1 MNVNAG
7 RVRQCLRDF
16 DFKNLFIQELN
27 WSHCSNRPID
37 LELDGNIAQLS
48 PFAELG
54 GVVVYQV
61 ELLSSGE
68 IPSSSLRRQI
78 ENKVK
83 QITHEHIIIFVDA
96 DRNKSMWQW
105 VRRGGG
111 QQTATREYPY
121 NKGQQGDFLLQK
133 LDGIALDIEELDSEG
148 KIAVIKVLERV
159 TKAFDVEKVTKR
171 FYDEFKTEHGSFCR
185 FLKGLEVEDE
195 LAWYASVMLNRLMF
209 IYFIQKKG
217 FLNGDVNYL
226 ANKLRESKSKG
237 ANQFY
242 RQFLIPLFFKG
253 FAQEEKERS
262 PEVNALLGKVP
273 YLNGGLFLPHQ
284 LEIARGENINISDAA
299 FERLFTF
306 FNGYD
311 WHLEYR
317 PNRPDNEINPD
328 VLGYIFEKYI
338 NQKQMGAYYTKE
350 DITDYICK
358 NTVIPFLFDKL
369 EDMRYDELHP
379 FPMKDVEPY
388 IYDAVKQEGYLPTE
402 TQREYQAR
410 QKRYRQIQDDFAA
423 DKVSSINDLITY
435 NLDIRQFAEDWVNG
449 IEDPVTLRAFYFN
462 CLTKVKV
469 LDPAVGSG
477 AFLFAALNLL
487 EPLYEICL
495 DKMTELGGPKY
506 QDFSQELERVN
517 QHPNREYFVLK
528 NIIVNNLFGV
538 DIIEEAVE
546 ICKLRLFLKLV
557 AQIDDVDK
565 IEPLP
570 DIDFNIRAGNTLVGY
585 ATYDQTKKA
594 VLGDLQ
600 RKFDMEND
608 MERID
613 HNAANVDRAF
623 QNFRALQTRIGIDS
637 RDLVEAKE
645 GLRKDLTKLEEE
657 LNSYLAGEYGVDI
670 NNIGANEKW
679 QETHQPFHWF
689 IDFYGI
695 MKDGG
700 FDVIIGNPPYVD
712 YKTVKNE
719 YTIHGYQTSVCGN
732 LYAFILERSLAL
744 MNNLGRFGMIVPL
757 SITFSGDFIRLRE
770 LLGHKFSHGWFSSY
784 DNIPAALFTGVSQ
797 RCTICIG
804 QQDSDHSNK
813 YTWASPM
820 YRWRSEYRESLIPNV
835 CYTPVSN
842 RAIQTREIP
851 KLADI
856 SQKQVYSRIEEATSK
871 PPSRYFYPDHT
882 ATLRFGFSQAGR
894 NFLSVFIED
903 PPVLDASTLVG
914 IEPSK
919 IGYITARDYPTSL
932 AMVSLCAGEVYFW
945 YWLTRGD
952 GFDVTTWIVSD
963 FLKILNALSSTSFTL
978 IAELGERLHSRRYEA
993 LVFKKNAGKY
1003 VGNFNYHYLYPLT
1016 RRSDLLMLADLDLDR
1031 KHAEDIFNYVQRVLS
1046 INVSAG
1052 EKSVPKQVKDMF
1064 LPESIDSNEKELFD
1078 RIDGLLKTHYSFT
1091 DEELDFI
1098 VNHDVE
1104 YHMVEENED
1113 E

>member
-7 RVRQCLRDF
+7 RVRQCLRAF

-37 LELDGNIAQLS
+37 LELDGNIARLS

-68 IPSSSLRRQI
+68 IPPSSLRRQI

-83 QITHEHIIIFVDA
+83 QITHEHIIIFIDA
-96 DRNKSMWQW
+96 DRTKSVWQW
-105 VRRGGG
+105 IRRGGG

-121 NKGQQGDFLLQK
+121 YKGQQGDFLLQK

-171 FYDEFKTEHGSFCR
+171 FYDEFKTEHGSFCKL
-185 FLKGLEVEDE
+185 LKGLEVEDE

-242 RQFLIPLFFKG
+242 RQFLIPLFFQG

-262 PEVNALLGKVP
+262 SEVNTLLGRVP

-284 LEIARGENINISDAA
+284 LEVSHGENINVSDTA

-306 FNGYD
+306 FNRYN
-311 WHLEYR
+311 WHLDYR
-317 PNRPDNEINPD
+317 PTRADNEINPD

-358 NTVIPFLFDKL
+358 HTIIPFLLDKL
-369 EDMRYDELHP
+369 ENTRFDELHP
-379 FPMKDVEPY
+379 FPMEDIEPY

-402 TQREYQAR
+402 TEREYIAR
-410 QKRYRQIQDDFAA
+410 QKRYQQMKDNFTAGKI
-423 DKVSSINDLITY
+423 SSINDLITY
-435 NLDIRQFAEDWVNG
+435 NLDIRQFAEDWANG
-449 IEDPVTLRAFYFN
+449 IEDPVTLRAFYFQ

-506 QDFSQELERVN
+506 QDFAQELERVN

-528 NIIVNNLFGV
+528 SIIVNNLFGV
-538 DIIEEAVE
+538 DIMEEAVE

-557 AQIDDVDK
+557 AQVDDVEK

-570 DIDFNIRAGNTLVGY
+570 DIDFNIRAGNSLVGY
-585 ATYDQTKKA
+585 ATYEQTCKA
-594 VLGDLQ
+594 VLGEVQ
-600 RKFDMEND
+600 GKMDMEGN

-613 HNAANVDRAF
+613 RSAQAVDRAF
-623 QNFRALQTRIGIDS
+623 QNFRSLQTRIRVDS
-637 RDLVEAKE
+637 RELAKAKE
-645 GLRKDLTKLEEE
+645 GLSKDLGKLEDE
-657 LNSYLAGEYGVDI
+657 LNSYLAGEYGI
-670 NNIGANEKW
+670 NSSKTSARERW
-679 QETHQPFHWF
+679 LTTHQPFHWF
-689 IDFYGI
+689 VEFYGI

-700 FDVIIGNPPYVD
+700 FDVIIGNPPYVE
-712 YKTVKNE
+712 YSKIRKE
-719 YTIHGYQTSVCGN
+719 YTIQDYETESCGN
-732 LYAFILERSLAL
+732 TYAFFTERAIAL
-744 MNNLGRFGMIVPL
+744 MREGGRFGMIVQLPIVCTDRMKPL
-757 SITFSGDFIRLRE
+757 QKTCLDNSQVTWFANFDDRPARLFDGLEHIRACIFTFQKSEASPDCKVFTTAYNRWYTENRNSLFSLLTFEESTRYLMDGAIPKIGNPIAKAVRQRLNSFS
-770 LLGHKFSHGWFSSY
+770 LLGKELRNYSPHAVYFHNAPQYWIRAMNFVPYFWNERGGEQISSHVKSLYLADKADASIAASVLNSSLFYWWFILLSNCR
-784 DNIPAALFTGVSQ
+784 DLVMREIERFPLGLEKMTDATKQRLTELNNELMQDLKAHSQ
-797 RCTICIG
+797 RKEADYKATG
-804 QQDSDHSNK
+804 QVAYD
-813 YTWASPM
+813 
-820 YRWRSEYRESLIPNV
+820 E
-835 CYTPVSN
+835 
-842 RAIQTREIP
+842 
-851 KLADI
+851 
-856 SQKQVYSRIEEATSK
+856 
-871 PPSRYFYPDHT
+871 FYPKY
-882 ATLRFGFSQAGR
+882 
-894 NFLSVFIED
+894 
-903 PPVLDASTLVG
+903 
-914 IEPSK
+914 SK
-919 IGYITARDYPTSL
+919 
-932 AMVSLCAGEVYFW
+932 
-945 YWLTRGD
+945 
-952 GFDVTTWIVSD
+952 
-963 FLKILNALSSTSFTL
+963 
-978 IAELGERLHSRRYEA
+978 
-993 LVFKKNAGKY
+993 
-1003 VGNFNYHYLYPLT
+1003 
-1016 RRSDLLMLADLDLDR
+1016 
-1031 KHAEDIFNYVQRVLS
+1031 S
-1046 INVSAG
+1046 I
-1052 EKSVPKQVKDMF
+1052 
-1064 LPESIDSNEKELFD
+1064 IDEID
-1078 RIDGLLKTHYSFT
+1078 RILAKHYGFAP
-1091 DEELDFI
+1091 EELDFVI
-1098 VNHDVE
+1098 NYDIK
-1104 YHMVEENED
+1104 YRMGKDNEEE